1 MIFPLTRSQGL
12 FIMAQDEFLMRY
24 LSRNQHNDLRH
35 LYICVCACVSVC
47 VCLCAQLCPT
57 LLKPMDWSPPVS
69 PPHGIFHAR
78 ILGINIYIYIY
89 IFFFFFNLAVLD
101 LSWGKQ
107 DLRSLVAACQ
117 LLIVA
122 CGIWLPD
129 QGSNLGPLH
138 WKHGTLATGS
148 PGKA

>member
-1 MIFPLTRSQGL
+1 
-12 FIMAQDEFLMRY
+12 MRY

-35 LYICVCACVSVC
+35 LYICVCVCVSVC
-47 VCLCAQLCPT
+47 SV
-57 LLKPMDWSPPVS
+57 VS
-69 PPHGIFHAR
+69 NSSQPHGLEPTSLPSPWDFPCKNT
-78 ILGINIYIYIY
+78 GNKYKYIYIY
-89 IFFFFFNLAVLD
+89 IFFFFHLAVLG

-117 LLIVA
+117 LLFVA

-138 WKHGTLATGS
+138 WKHGTLATGP